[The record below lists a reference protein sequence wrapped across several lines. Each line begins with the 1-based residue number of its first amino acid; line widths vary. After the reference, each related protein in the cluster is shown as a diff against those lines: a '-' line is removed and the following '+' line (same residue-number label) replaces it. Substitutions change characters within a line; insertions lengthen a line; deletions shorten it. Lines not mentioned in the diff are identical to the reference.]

1 MLLKCCSQYSSK
13 FGKLSS
19 AHRTKRDQMSIPRKG
34 IAEEYSKYRINVL
47 LSHASKVMLKNP
59 SSQISTVYEIRT
71 SRCSSWIQKSR
82 GNRDQIA
89 NICWIIEKASK
100 LKKKSSS
107 ASLTMLKALNVWIRT
122 NYRKFLKVWEYSLDC
137 ITCLLRSLYAGQ
149 EASQYQTWN
158 SGMIK
163 NWEGIHRGCILS
175 PCLFNIYTEYIT

>member
-122 NYRKFLKVWEYSLDC
+122 NYRKFLKVWEYRPPYLSC
-137 ITCLLRSLYAGQ
+137 EKPACRSRSN
-149 EASQYQTWN
+149 SQNQIWN
-158 SGMIK
+158 NGLVQ
-163 NWEGIHRGCILS
+163 NWERS
-175 PCLFNIYTEYIT
+175 VSRLFIVNLLN